1 MSRRHPYILLTRAR
15 MKEFLRE
22 PEVVFW
28 VFVFPFLLAIG
39 LGIAFRNKPPDE
51 VLVGV
56 VQADGADRVVAALA
70 PAGGF
75 KVETVAA
82 ADAARRLRL
91 GKIALVVVPG
101 PSYEYRYDP
110 TRPDSVLARQRV
122 HDALERAAGR
132 ADPVEARD
140 TLIIEPGARYID
152 FLIPGMLGMNIMSGG
167 MWGVGF
173 VLVEMRSRKLLKR
186 LIATPMKRS
195 DFLAAMMT
203 SRMSVVFLQL
213 AMLLVFGHLVFRMV
227 IQGSIGSIA
236 LLAVIGAFSFS
247 GLGLLVASRTS
258 KIETVSGLM
267 NLVMLPMF
275 VFSGIFFSAD
285 RFPEV
290 IQPFV
295 RALPLTALN
304 DALRASILEGAT
316 LPSQIGRIGVMLAWG
331 VLSFASALKLFKW
344 T

>member
-1 MSRRHPYILLTRAR
+1 MSRHPYVLLVLAR
-15 MKEFLRE
+15 LRELFRE

-28 VFVFPFLLAIG
+28 VFIFPILLAVG
-39 LGIAFRNKPPDE
+39 LGVAIRNKPPE
-51 VLVGV
+51 EILIGVL
-56 VQADGADRVVAALA
+56 QNDDAPPIAAALA
-70 PAGGF
+70 SREGF
-75 KVETVAA
+75 RVVPVTA
-82 ADAARRLRL
+82 ADAAQRLRL
-91 GKIALVVVPG
+91 GKVSLVVVPG
-101 PSYEYRYDP
+101 RPLEYRYDP
-110 TRPDSVLARQRV
+110 TRPDGVLARQRV

-132 ADPVEARD
+132 TDPVEARD
-140 TLIIEPGARYID
+140 TLVTEPGARYID

-186 LIATPMKRS
+186 LIATPMRRT

-213 AMLLVFGHLVFRMV
+213 AMLLVFGRLVFHMV
-227 IQGSIGSIA
+227 VQGSIGSIA
-236 LLAVIGAFSFS
+236 LLALLGGFSFS
-247 GLGLLVASRTS
+247 GIGPLVASRTS

-275 VFSGIFFSAD
+275 VFSGIFFSSD
-285 RFPEV
+285 RFPAV

-304 DALRASILEGAT
+304 DALRASILEGAG
-316 LPSQIGRIGVMLAWG
+316 LASQTGRIAIMLAWG
-331 VLSFASALKLFKW
+331 VVSFACALKIFKW
-344 T
+344 N

>member
-1 MSRRHPYILLTRAR
+1 MSRRHPYVLLTLAR

-51 VLVGV
+51 ILVGV

-101 PSYEYRYDP
+101 PSYEYRHDP

-173 VLVEMRSRKLLKR
+173 VLVEMRSRRLLKR

-195 DFLAAMMT
+195 HFLAAMMT

-285 RFPEV
+285 RFPDV

-316 LPSQIGRIGVMLAWG
+316 LASQIGRIGVMLAWG
-331 VLSFASALKLFKW
+331 VLSFVFALKLFKW
-344 T
+344 S